1 VSLIWATRG
10 REWGFRFLLTGAF
23 TDPLPEYDK
32 AFSTA
37 PVEGEL
43 VHRVGNRV
51 ALRILDPLGR
61 QDRAGRV
68 IPHDFVVFDLLA
80 DQVRSVE
87 DGRRLIWP
95 QVADEFERIWNDPR
109 PLPKLV

>member
-1 VSLIWATRG
+1 
-10 REWGFRFLLTGAF
+10 LTGAF